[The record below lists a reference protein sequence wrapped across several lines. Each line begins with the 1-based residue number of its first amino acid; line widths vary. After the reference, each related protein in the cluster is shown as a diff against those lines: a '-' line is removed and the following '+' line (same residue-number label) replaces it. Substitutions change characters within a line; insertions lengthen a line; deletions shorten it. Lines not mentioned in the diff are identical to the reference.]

1 MTPEGPEEANYGRD
15 SRDRPDPDSPGPN
28 RDAATLTDAVEFYNQ
43 RFNLCL
49 TAHQKAD
56 LGAFLQSL

>member
-28 RDAATLTDAVEFYNQ
+28 RDAATLTDAGGV
-43 RFNLCL
+43 
-49 TAHQKAD
+49 AD
-56 LGAFLQSL
+56 SAAITHP